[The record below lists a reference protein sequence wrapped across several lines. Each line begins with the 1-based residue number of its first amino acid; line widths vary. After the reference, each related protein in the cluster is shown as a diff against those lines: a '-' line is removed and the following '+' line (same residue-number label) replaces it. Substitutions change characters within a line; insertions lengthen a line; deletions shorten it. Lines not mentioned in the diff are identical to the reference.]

1 VAQSVSSLLARRIR
15 FIVGLVVL
23 SFITYFAWRLLQV
36 SLQPDSICTGL
47 LLFCLVLALTLFNGR
62 KKLPFLP
69 LVRAAT
75 WLQIHLYAGWFSLFI
90 FLLHLHFRI
99 PRGPFEVTLALIFCL
114 VILSGIFGLYIS
126 RTLPPRMARSGE
138 ALLYERMPAFRRHIK
153 RSVEDLIRKAES
165 ETESS
170 TLGNFYVDRLRRFF
184 TRVPSAFSALASAEP
199 GMHPLMGEINALS
212 RYLDDREK
220 AIANEIRDWIETKQ
234 NLDLQYSCQRLLK
247 LWLFVHI
254 PFTYSLILLGF
265 AHGVVAT
272 LYAARW

>member
-1 VAQSVSSLLARRIR
+1 MSSLLARRLG
-15 FIVGLVVL
+15 FITGLVIL
-23 SFITYFAWRLLQV
+23 SLLAFFAWRLFQV
-36 SLQPDSICTGL
+36 SLRPESICTGL
-47 LLFCLVLALTLFNGR
+47 LLLLLVLALTIFNAR

-75 WLQIHLYAGWFSLFI
+75 WLQIHLYAGWFCLFI
-90 FLLHLHFRI
+90 FLLHIHFRI
-99 PRGPFEVTLALIFCL
+99 PGGPLEITLATIFCI
-114 VILSGIFGLYIS
+114 VVLSGIVGLYIS
-126 RTLPPRMARSGE
+126 RDLPARMAHSGE
-138 ALLYERMPAFRRHIK
+138 ALLYERMPAFRRHIQ
-153 RSVEDLIRKAES
+153 RNVEDLIRKAES

-170 TLGNFYVDRLRRFF
+170 TLGNFYVERLRHFF
-184 TRVPSAFSALASAEP
+184 ARVPSAFSALASAEP
-199 GMHPLMGEINALS
+199 GLHPLMAEMNALN

-234 NLDLQYSCQRLLK
+234 NLDFQYAAQSLLK

-265 AHGVVAT
+265 AHGVIAT

>member
-1 VAQSVSSLLARRIR
+1 VAQSVSSLLVRRI
-15 FIVGLVVL
+15 G
-23 SFITYFAWRLLQV
+23 FITGLIILSLLAFFAWRLLQV
-36 SLQPDSICTGL
+36 SLRPDSICTGL
-47 LLFCLVLALTLFNGR
+47 LLFFLVLALTLFNGR

-75 WLQIHLYAGWFSLFI
+75 WLQIHLYAGWFCLFI
-90 FLLHLHFRI
+90 FLLHIHFRI
-99 PRGPFEVTLALIFCL
+99 PSGPFEITLALIFCL

-126 RTLPPRMARSGE
+126 RALPPRMARSGE
-138 ALLYERMPAFRRHIK
+138 ALLYERMPAFRRHIQ
-153 RSVEDLIRKAES
+153 RNVEDLIRKAES

-170 TLGNFYVDRLRRFF
+170 TLGNFYVERLRRFF
-184 TRVPSAFSALASAEP
+184 ARVPSAFSALAGAEP
-199 GMHPLMGEINALS
+199 GMHPMLGEMSALS

-234 NLDLQYSCQRLLK
+234 NLDLQYACQRLLK

-254 PFTYSLILLGF
+254 PVTYSLILLGL
-265 AHGVVAT
+265 AHGVIAT

>member
-1 VAQSVSSLLARRIR
+1 VAQSVSSLLARRLG
-15 FIVGLVVL
+15 FITGLVVVSML
-23 SFITYFAWRLLQV
+23 AFFAWRLFQV
-36 SLQPDSICTGL
+36 SLRPDSIATGL
-47 LLFCLVLALTLFNGR
+47 LLFFLVLALTIFNAR

-75 WLQIHLYAGWFSLFI
+75 WLQIHIYAGWFCLFV
-90 FLLHLHFRI
+90 FLLHIHFRI
-99 PRGPFEVTLALIFCL
+99 PRGSFELTLAIIFCI
-114 VILSGIFGLYIS
+114 VILSGIVGLYIS
-126 RTLPPRMARSGE
+126 RELPPRMARSGE
-138 ALLYERMPAFRRHIK
+138 ALLYERMPGFRRHIQHN
-153 RSVEDLIRKAES
+153 VEDLIRKAES

-170 TLGNFYVDRLRRFF
+170 TLGNFYVERLRHFF
-184 TRVPSAFSALASAEP
+184 ARVPSAFSALARAEP
-199 GMHPLMGEINALS
+199 GLHPLMGEMNALN

-234 NLDLQYSCQRLLK
+234 NLDFQYAAQRLLK

-265 AHGVVAT
+265 AHGVIAT